1 MSNLE
6 ALKERLK
13 HKPEVRP
20 NEGVRVILAPLSS
33 DKKGEKQTIITAD
46 KDNGKRA
53 QEILEKIK
61 QNKLS
66 NVIKKIAEEPK
77 VEIVSKAPEKEKEK
91 EKVNKPKKIQ
101 KDKVLLVE
109 EPEKNLA
116 DEVNMYLQEEKEK
129 EQEQEEML
137 IKPRK
142 RSTKK
147 VQKGVIELGPEH
159 MIKIGDTRLEKRL
172 PSIPVFDMKVSSY
185 YMNNREIFVNFIND
199 LFKDYKEDLLDET
212 KGISCEDIGKDTGKV
227 SLLTHQKIVRDYINL
242 YSPYRGLL
250 LYHGLGSGKTCTSI
264 GIAEGMKSARKVIIM
279 TPASLKRNKK
289 MW

>member
-33 DKKGEKQTIITAD
+33 EEQIEKIGKSEKQTMITVD
-46 KDNGKRA
+46 KDDGKRA

-91 EKVNKPKKIQ
+91 VKKPKKLQ
-101 KDKVLLVE
+101 KDTIVLVE
-109 EPEKNLA
+109 EQEKMPI
-116 DEVNMYLQEEKEK
+116 DEPKERG
-129 EQEQEEML
+129 EQEQREQQQKGEEGEQEEEMI

-172 PSIPVFDMKVSSY
+172 PHIPVFDMKVSSY
-185 YMNNREIFVNFIND
+185 YMNNI
-199 LFKDYKEDLLDET
+199 
-212 KGISCEDIGKDTGKV
+212 
-227 SLLTHQKIVRDYINL
+227 
-242 YSPYRGLL
+242 
-250 LYHGLGSGKTCTSI
+250 
-264 GIAEGMKSARKVIIM
+264 
-279 TPASLKRNKK
+279 
-289 MW
+289 

>member
-20 NEGVRVILAPLSS
+20 NEGVRVILAPLPSEERI
-33 DKKGEKQTIITAD
+33 KKGETQTIITVD
-46 KDNGKRA
+46 KDDGKRA

-77 VEIVSKAPEKEKEK
+77 VEILSKAPEKEKEKEK
-91 EKVNKPKKIQ
+91 EKVNKPKKMK
-101 KDKVLLVE
+101 KDKVFLFE

-116 DEVNMYLQEEKEK
+116 DEEGDEGQR
-129 EQEQEEML
+129 EQEEQREKEEQREQGEQREEQEEEREEE
-137 IKPRK
+137 IVINQKK

-147 VQKGVIELGPEH
+147 VPKGVIELGPEN

-172 PSIPVFDMKVSSY
+172 PQPPAFNMKVSS
-185 YMNNREIFVNFIND
+185 
-199 LFKDYKEDLLDET
+199 L
-212 KGISCEDIGKDTGKV
+212 
-227 SLLTHQKIVRDYINL
+227 KI
-242 YSPYRGLL
+242 
-250 LYHGLGSGKTCTSI
+250 
-264 GIAEGMKSARKVIIM
+264 
-279 TPASLKRNKK
+279 
-289 MW
+289 